1 MKKYIKA
8 FLAANLALDNEG
20 LAQLRSLR
28 LVYSFSWI
36 SLKEFI
42 STLNFMELGP
52 RIHHIFIVV
61 KEVIIIATNA

>member
-8 FLAANLALDNEG
+8 FLAANLALDSEG

-28 LVYSFSWI
+28 LVYSFSWNF
-36 SLKEFI
+36 LKEHI

-52 RIHHIFIVV
+52 RIHHILIVV